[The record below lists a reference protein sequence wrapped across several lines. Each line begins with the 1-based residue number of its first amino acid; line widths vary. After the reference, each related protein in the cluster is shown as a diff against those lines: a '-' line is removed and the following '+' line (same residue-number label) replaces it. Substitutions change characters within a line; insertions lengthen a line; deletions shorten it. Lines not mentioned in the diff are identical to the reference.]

1 MPKVILG
8 LKGPLF
14 FNLLKKPP
22 LFAGAH
28 TALRIA
34 ANKLLVMI
42 ICTIN
47 VTAFYV
53 SKTKKIQ
60 KMKKNNAP

>member
-1 MPKVILG
+1 MPNVILG

-14 FNLLKKPP
+14 LSLLKKPP

-28 TALRIA
+28 TAFRIA

-42 ICTIN
+42 INFLMLHPFTQA
-47 VTAFYV
+47 VRKRY
-53 SKTKKIQ
+53 Q
-60 KMKKNNAP
+60 KMKKNNVL

>member
-1 MPKVILG
+1 MPNVIFG

-14 FNLLKKPP
+14 LSLLKKPP

-28 TALRIA
+28 TAFRIA

-42 ICTIN
+42 ICIIN
-47 VTAFYV
+47 VTPFYAGFR
-53 SKTKKIQ
+53 KKIP
-60 KMKKNNAP
+60 KNEKK